1 MKTRLSLLS
10 VGCKG
15 LRMLQNN
22 QTSEIPSSLGEP
34 EDSGLGRRR
43 SQQSWLSEDRG
54 PEPRHNFTLIGR
66 VHASP
71 ALRLA
76 QADWLTRP
84 RRVQTVGVAMGYRQL
99 RGTPEIFRQEL
110 RRCICYL
117 GRTNRKGR
125 TSLSLLS
132 SSPCPSASAAS
143 ESTEVGQRA
152 DCNVSQIPL
161 HVRRGFSSPY
171 T

>member
-1 MKTRLSLLS
+1 
-10 VGCKG
+10 
-15 LRMLQNN
+15 MLQNN
-22 QTSEIPSSLGEP
+22 QTSEIPSSLGEL

-76 QADWLTRP
+76 WADWLTWP

-110 RRCICYL
+110 RQ
-117 GRTNRKGR
+117 NKQKGQDESFL
-125 TSLSLLS
+125 TLELALPFSLCSKRIYRS
-132 SSPCPSASAAS
+132 GT
-143 ESTEVGQRA
+143 ESRLQR
-152 DCNVSQIPL
+152 
-161 HVRRGFSSPY
+161 
-171 T
+171 